1 MRFGAHVGV
10 AVGIRWLAVRLVAL
24 ALLLGSASVAQA
36 GTAFCRDYPVING
49 FYVIDGNNPAITA
62 ATLPSSISID
72 STDQFHC
79 DIKNFPISAKWP
91 QGLTSTINFANGTTG
106 LVIFENVYYSGNMA
120 CSNTQ
125 VKIWFANGA
134 FYAPGNNNACQ
145 DLFIPIEAVQKQA
158 PGPTATIGV
167 PFTYTITVPVMYD
180 PATSTYFS
188 QPSPNTLSNATI
200 YDDLAAIGASATYV
214 GNTAFLVS
222 GGTRT
227 PIGAL
232 TPGVTPATMSSL
244 GIPASDTTRHI
255 VFSSD
260 FNPALVNVAANT
272 QIEIQITVVLD
283 NVPANVAGTQ
293 FTNTAKWWFGRV
305 IDGVTYAPLPGQSG
319 VSPPMTIVEPGL
331 TLQKSASITNLNVG
345 TAAPFRLNVQNAGAS
360 DAWNTTVTDVLP
372 AGMCAFDP
380 TPTVAARVYA
390 SDGVTPVSGVLT
402 PGRRLHGGLQRLPA
416 RPHHAVGRRPRSRRR
431 SA

>member
-1 MRFGAHVGV
+1 M
-10 AVGIRWLAVRLVAL
+10 
-24 ALLLGSASVAQA
+24 
-36 GTAFCRDYPVING
+36 
-49 FYVIDGNNPAITA
+49 
-62 ATLPSSISID
+62 
-72 STDQFHC
+72 
-79 DIKNFPISAKWP
+79 
-91 QGLTSTINFANGTTG
+91 
-106 LVIFENVYYSGNMA
+106 IFENVYYSGNMA

-134 FYAPGNNNACQ
+134 YYAPGNNNACQ
-145 DLFIPIEAVQKQA
+145 ELFIPIESVQKQT

-167 PFTYTITVPVMYD
+167 PFTYTLTVPVMYD

-200 YDDLAAIGASATYV
+200 YDDLTAIGASATYV
-214 GNTAFLVS
+214 SNTAFLVS

-232 TPGVTPATMSSL
+232 TLGATPATMSSL
-244 GIPASDTTRHI
+244 GIPSSDTTKHI

-260 FNPALVNVAANT
+260 FNPALVNIAAGT
-272 QIEIQITVVLD
+272 QIEIQMTVVLD

-305 IDGVTYAPLPGQSG
+305 IDGVSYAPLPGQSG

-331 TLQKSASITNLNVG
+331 TLQKSASIANLNVG
-345 TAAPFRLNVQNAGAS
+345 TAAPFRLNVQNTGAS
-360 DAWNTTVTDVLP
+360 DAWNTTITDVLP
-372 AGMCAFDP
+372 TGMCAFDP
-380 TPTVAARVYA
+380 TSTVTARVFA
-390 SDGVTPVSGVLT
+390 SDGATPVSGVLT
-402 PGRRLHGGLQRLPA
+402 PGTDYTVAYSGCQLSPPCC
-416 RPHHAVGRRPRSRRR
+416 RPRPRSHRR